1 LHSLHLA
8 GVTGAQKVKQI
19 KISETMR
26 PDIMSGYTPQGLWD
40 EATNSI
46 IILRKQLASVEEFAG
61 TLLHEIAHAKTGYA
75 DVSRDFENA
84 LTEMLG
90 RVAASQ
96 LS

>member
-1 LHSLHLA
+1 LA
-8 GVTGAQKVKQI
+8 GGIPKKVKQI

-46 IILRKQLASVEEFAG
+46 IILRKQLAGVEECAG
-61 TLLHEIAHAKTGYA
+61 TLLDEIAHAKTGYA